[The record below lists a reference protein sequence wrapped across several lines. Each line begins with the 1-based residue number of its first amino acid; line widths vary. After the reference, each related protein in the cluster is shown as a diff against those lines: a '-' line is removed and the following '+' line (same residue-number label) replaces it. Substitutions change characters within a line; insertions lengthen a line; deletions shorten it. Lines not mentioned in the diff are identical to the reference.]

1 MSTYYSGYA
10 GENQARKNLDS
21 VARNT
26 VAEENGG
33 VNQRFFNSRFVQ
45 DNDHSMSFFI
55 KVCKHIGNLPNKEI
69 NEMLEILKKDVPH
82 EPGEVYNFDEEEMY
96 QVLTSH
102 PICKKVC
109 EKQKYRNWQDIIQR
123 FR

>member
-55 KVCKHIGNLPNKEI
+55 KVCKHVGNLSNKEI
-69 NEMLEILKKDVPH
+69 NEMLEVLKKDVPH
-82 EPGEVYNFDEEEMY
+82 EHGEVYHFNEDEMY
-96 QVLTSH
+96 QVLTSN

-109 EKQKYRNWQDIIQR
+109 EKQKYRNWQDIIHR

>member
-33 VNQRFFNSRFVQ
+33 VNQRFFKSRFVQ
-45 DNDHSMSFFI
+45 DNDHSMTFFI

-82 EPGEVYNFDEEEMY
+82 EPGEVYHFDEEEMY

-102 PICKKVC
+102 PICKKIC